1 MAPATDSIRTRRVDF
16 NLDRSSG
23 GDRFGVLDVRPRR
36 KRGRRVFPILVAAIA
51 LFSLACIKTA
61 GERRS
66 SIYDLR
72 DDPTEQ
78 HVQAI
83 RDYLTDPDRNVRA
96 TALNVLVG
104 LEVSDAVELSQN
116 ALADTDGFVR
126 ATAAKLLGDTKD
138 PLHVDLLAERLGEDS
153 DPIVRQRAAEALAE
167 VGGSEAA
174 AALTRGVEDPVDR
187 VRLAAVEG
195 LTDLGPAVAIAGLI
209 RLLREDTVWEVRAQA
224 ARALGGT
231 DSPEAAAALEAALAD
246 PNEFVRSAAE
256 NGLRLLEM
264 LETTEA
270 GN

>member
-126 ATAAKLLGDTKD
+126 ATAAKF
-138 PLHVDLLAERLGEDS
+138 DLLAERLGQDS
-153 DPIVRQRAAEALAE
+153 DPIVRQRAAEALAD

-231 DSPEAAAALEAALAD
+231 DSPEAAAALEEALGD

-256 NGLRLLEM
+256 NGLRLLE
-264 LETTEA
+264 LA
-270 GN
+270 SGN